1 MPEFC
6 LITTTETFLP
16 SLVVG
21 VRSADK
27 FKTAALQE
35 IVSAF
40 TPHAQIRQS
49 SEHKVLEFCS
59 SPRLYFSSLI
69 DGLGFRV

>member
-40 TPHAQIRQS
+40 TPEVKIRQS
-49 SEHKVLEFCS
+49 NEQKV
-59 SPRLYFSSLI
+59 PGWRT
-69 DGLGFRV
+69 DT

>member
-35 IVSAF
+35 ILSAF

-49 SEHKVLEFCS
+49 SEHKVLVFI
-59 SPRLYFSSLI
+59 RVSLLVFFI
-69 DGLGFRV
+69 AH